1 MKYLKAAGNDNEI
14 KFRAQRVNIHSCVSS
29 AICHLINFLSSCKN
43 LEHIFAFLE

>member
-14 KFRAQRVNIHSCVSS
+14 KLRVQGVNIHSCVSS
-29 AICHLINFLSSCKN
+29 VICYLINFLSSCEN